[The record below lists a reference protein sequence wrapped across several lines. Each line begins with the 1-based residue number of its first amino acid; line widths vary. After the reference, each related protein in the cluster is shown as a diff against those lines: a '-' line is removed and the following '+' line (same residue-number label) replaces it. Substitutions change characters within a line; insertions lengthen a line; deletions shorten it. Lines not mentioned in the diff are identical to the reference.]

1 MTTEAATV
9 RDRIKSLRRVRASD
23 LIPHPKNWRRHPAG
37 QAAAMRAA
45 LSEIGFADALLVR
58 ETKRGLQII
67 DGHLRAEL
75 SPDQK
80 VPCLVL
86 DVTAKEA
93 DKLLA
98 TFDPI
103 TGMAE
108 TDIEQLSALA
118 GTLDFDVPELADL
131 VAATLGESGGA
142 DQITE
147 DEAPAPQDGPCVAQ
161 VGDVWA
167 CGRHRV
173 LCGDATDEAD
183 VAAVLRGERADMAFT
198 DPPWNVGIGTDK
210 NPRHR
215 QRQGLVNDSMPE
227 ADFGSMLAAFA
238 VALAKFVEGDVY
250 CVLGSERWPLL
261 DKTLRDAGF
270 HWSATI
276 IWVKDIFGLGRSKYH
291 RGYEPIWYV
300 WTTSSSFCAD
310 RKQDDVWEFA
320 RPKRS
325 PEHPTMKPVQLVAR
339 AISNSSARRNTVL
352 DPFLGSGT
360 TLIAAEQLGRTC
372 YGIEIEP
379 RYVDVILRRYMNFT
393 NVSPVRESDGALFSD
408 LVTAEAVPA

>member
-1 MTTEAATV
+1 MATETATI
-9 RDRIKSLRRVRASD
+9 RDRVKSLRRVRARD
-23 LIPHPKNWRRHPAG
+23 LIPHPKNWRRHP
-37 QAAAMRAA
+37 QAQQTAMRAA
-45 LSEIGFADALLVR
+45 LSEIGYADALLVR
-58 ETKRGLQII
+58 ETKKGLQLI

-75 SPDQK
+75 DPDQK
-80 VPCLVL
+80 VPVLVL
-86 DVTAKEA
+86 DVTAQEA

-103 TGMAE
+103 TGMAA
-108 TDIEQLSALA
+108 TDVEQLSALA
-118 GTLDFDVPELADL
+118 GTLDFEAPELADM
-131 VAATLGESGGA
+131 VADLLGESGSG
-142 DQITE
+142 DITE
-147 DEAPAPQDGPCVAQ
+147 DEPPAPRDGTCVAQ

-173 LCGDATDEAD
+173 LCGDATGEAD
-183 VAAVLRGERADMAFT
+183 VAAVLRGKRANMAFT

-227 ADFGSMLAAFA
+227 ADFGRMLTAFA
-238 VALAKFVEGDVY
+238 ALLAKFVKGDVY

-261 DKTLRDAGF
+261 DETLRDAGF

-276 IWVKDIFGLGRSKYH
+276 IWVKDIFVLGRSKYH
-291 RGYEPIWYV
+291 RRYEPIWYG
-300 WTTSSSFCAD
+300 WATSSSYRAD

-379 RYVDVILRRYMNFT
+379 KYVDVILRRYMNFT
-393 NVSPVRESDGALFSD
+393 NVSPVRESDGVRFAD
-408 LVTAEAVPA
+408 LLTAEEVLA